1 MSRWPLWG
9 VLAPGEPTRLERRA
23 RAIVMQ
29 DWDEEGEKEDGEELP
44 FELIRGSGRY
54 HAIVGMDLRDMG
66 VEMPL
71 AEALSLECDE
81 PVYSFDRAN
90 DPWIILSWRKGASDV
105 EEVDPEALAE
115 SLGCPLPGREESS
128 DSPARKP
135 LRKAALVEGVQAEEA
150 QRVLVEEAGGPL
162 APGRYRFEDTPR
174 GLRLSS
180 GTGDIGIADIT
191 LSERLPH
198 ATAYGVIASPSLDAF
213 FVSVLRGGECI
224 GQFAL
229 PPREDSFMPAVSD
242 IKGERSPERILAAL
256 GIPAEWFLNE

>member
-9 VLAPGEPTRLERRA
+9 VLAPVDPTRLERRA

-29 DWDEEGEKEDGEELP
+29 DWDEEGEEEDGEELP
-44 FELIRGSGRY
+44 FEFIAGSGRY

-71 AEALSLECDE
+71 AEALSLECEE

-115 SLGCPLPGREESS
+115 SLGCPLPGREQSS
-128 DSPARKP
+128 DSPERKP
-135 LRKAALVEGVQAEEA
+135 LRTVALIEGVRAEEA
-150 QRVLVEEAGGPL
+150 RRVLEEDAGEPL
-162 APGRYRFEDTPR
+162 APGRYLIEDTSR
-174 GLRLSS
+174 GLLLAG
-180 GTGDIGIADIT
+180 GTGGMNFAHIV

-198 ATAYGVIASPSLDAF
+198 ATVYGVTASPSLDAF

-224 GQFAL
+224 GLFAQ

-242 IKGERSPERILAAL
+242 IKGERSPQRILAAL
-256 GIPAEWFLNE
+256 GIPPQWFLNE